1 MATKI
6 AGIKRKEIYSPNHVT
21 NDLAIILR
29 TSEELKKLG
38 YDVKLY
44 DEEFIENNNIEEEF
58 IFSMAQGVPG
68 ILRLKEIAK
77 TKKAIINKPE
87 SALNCHRI
95 SMINLIVKAGVP
107 FPKSYITK
115 TGTTFFD
122 SFLTFSPS
130 KVWLK
135 RGDVH
140 AEHREDVLLV
150 YSNDE
155 LKTTLKE
162 FIKRGIKEAVIQQH
176 LDGDVIKFYAVNDPQ
191 FFHWFY
197 LNGTNHTKFDLE
209 KLKHFA
215 FKSAEALGLDIFGG
229 DAIISPDGSIS
240 IIDIN
245 DWPSFAPV
253 RDEAANNIA
262 HCIHKRV
269 QNYEQN

>member
-1 MATKI
+1 MIKKI

-21 NDLAIILR
+21 NDYAIILQ
-29 TSEELKKLG
+29 TSENLKKLG

-44 DEEFIENNNIEEEF
+44 DEAYVEENDIEEDF
-58 IFSMAQGVPG
+58 VFTMAQGARG
-68 ILRLKEIAK
+68 IIRLKEIAK
-77 TKKAIINKPE
+77 NKKVVVNAPQA
-87 SALNCHRI
+87 ALNCHRI

-107 FPKSYITK
+107 FPKSLIINTDTK
-115 TGTTFFD
+115 FFD
-122 SFLTFSPS
+122 SFLAVTPR

-162 FIKRGIKEAVIQQH
+162 FGKRGIKEAVIQEH
-176 LDGDVIKFYAVNDPQ
+176 LDGDVIKFYAVNEQQ

-209 KLKHFA
+209 TLKQYA
-215 FKSAEALGLDIFGG
+215 FRSAEALGLDVFGG
-229 DAIISPDGSIS
+229 DAIISPDGSVS

-253 RDEAANNIA
+253 RNEAAEVIANCINN
-262 HCIHKRV
+262 KV
-269 QNYEQN
+269 QKYA

>member
-1 MATKI
+1 MTIQI

-21 NDLAIILR
+21 NDLAIILE
-29 TSEELKKLG
+29 TEKNLAGLG
-38 YDVKLY
+38 YKVNLY
-44 DEEFIENNNIEEEF
+44 DEEYIEENTFEEEF
-58 IFSMAQGVPG
+58 VFSMAQGVPG
-68 ILRLKEIAK
+68 ILRLKSMAGS
-77 TKKAIINKPE
+77 KKVMVNTPV

-95 SMINLIVKAGVP
+95 AMINLIVKSGVP
-107 FPKSYITK
+107 FPKSLIINTN
-115 TGTTFFD
+115 TDFFD
-122 SFLTFSPS
+122 SFLTFTVG

-150 YSNDE
+150 YSNEE
-155 LKTTLKE
+155 LNTTLKE
-162 FIKRGIKEAVIQQH
+162 FRKRGIKEAVIQQH

-209 KLKHFA
+209 KLKQYA
-215 FKSAEALGLDIFGG
+215 FKSAAALGLDIFGG
-229 DAIISPDGSIS
+229 DAIISPDGSIT

-253 RDEAANNIA
+253 RNEAAKSIA
-262 HCIHKRV
+262 HCIHKKV
-269 QNYEQN
+269 QNYV

>member
-1 MATKI
+1 MAQKI

-21 NDLAIILR
+21 NDLAIILN
-29 TSEELKKLG
+29 TGEYLKKLG
-38 YDVKLY
+38 YEVNLY
-44 DEEFIENNNIEEEF
+44 DEGYIEENDIDEEF

-77 TKKAIINKPE
+77 NKKAVINTPE

-107 FPKSYITK
+107 FPKSLIINTD
-115 TGTTFFD
+115 TTFFD
-122 SFLTFSPS
+122 SFLTFTAS

-150 YSNDE
+150 YSNEE
-155 LKTTLKE
+155 LRTTLKE
-162 FIKRGIKEAVIQQH
+162 FRKRGIKEAVIQQH

-197 LNGTNHTKFDLE
+197 LNGTNHTKFDLD

-215 FKSAEALGLDIFGG
+215 FKSASALGLDIFGG

-253 RDEAANNIA
+253 REEAANSIA
-262 HCIHKRV
+262 HCIHKKV
-269 QNYEQN
+269 QNHE